1 MIIFIVLCNPNTFN
15 SFFSLK
21 TFAKEGRKKIK
32 VEILEDLINDSEAM
46 RENLKHVSENKK
58 YL

>member
-1 MIIFIVLCNPNTFN
+1 M
-15 SFFSLK
+15 S
-21 TFAKEGRKKIK
+21 KKIK
-32 VEILEDLINDSEAM
+32 VEILEDLINEAM

>member
-1 MIIFIVLCNPNTFN
+1 M
-15 SFFSLK
+15 S
-21 TFAKEGRKKIK
+21 KKIK